1 MAAKTKALCIF
12 TDFLGNR
19 ETTRRCMQVL
29 DRLSDVEPTY
39 LILTLDDF
47 VKYRAPWWARITN
60 SWEARYIARKKAQ
73 KVIQERFDILIVHKW
88 GLMIGFQDL
97 ARRMPAAAMMDSVPA
112 TMDRALR
119 ARGVGG
125 WKRRLARR
133 IHDRAF
139 RKAARDFQF
148 FLPKSSDCA
157 ASLEHDYG
165 VSPERCFVTLAP
177 QDLQTWTPGQR
188 SFSPP
193 WRLLFV
199 GNDFARK
206 GGEFLL
212 RLYSEHL
219 AGCCTLTIASNDPSL
234 AGRQMPAG
242 VALLRGANREQ
253 VLQAYRNSHIFIFP
267 TLQDFAPQVLAE
279 ASATGLPCI
288 AREGDG
294 VRDLIRDGETGFV
307 MPRDAS
313 PELWAA
319 QVHRLLA
326 DPAELQRMSQ
336 RARQF
341 AEEALDLSRFELL
354 LTDIVERLR
363 TAV

>member
-12 TDFLGNR
+12 TEILGNR
-19 ETTRRCMQVL
+19 ETTRRCIQIL
-29 DRLSDVEPTY
+29 DRLPDLEPTY
-39 LILTLDDF
+39 VILTLDDF
-47 VKYRAPWWARITN
+47 VKYRAPWWARMVN
-60 SWEARYIARKKAQ
+60 SWEARYVMRKKAR
-73 KVIQERFDILIVHKW
+73 KVIQEPFDILLVHKW
-88 GLMIGFQDL
+88 GLMIGFRDL
-97 ARRMPAAAMMDSVPA
+97 ARRMPAAAMMDAVPA
-112 TMDRALR
+112 TMDRAIR
-119 ARGVGG
+119 SRGVGG
-125 WKRRLARR
+125 WRRWLARK

-139 RKAARDFQF
+139 RKAAHSFRF

-165 VSPERCFVTLAP
+165 IDRERCFVTLAP
-177 QDLQTWTPGQR
+177 QDLQMWTPGQR

-193 WRLLFV
+193 WRLLFA

-219 AGCCTLTIASNDPSL
+219 AGRCTLTVASNDPSL
-234 AGRQMPAG
+234 IGRQLPAG
-242 VALLRGANREQ
+242 VELVRGATREQ
-253 VLQAYRNSHIFIFP
+253 MLQVYRDSHIFLFP

-294 VRDLIRDGETGFV
+294 IRDLVRDGETGFV

-313 PELWAA
+313 PEEWAA
-319 QVHRLLA
+319 QVQRLLA
-326 DPAELQRMSQ
+326 DPAELQRMSG

-341 AEEALDLSRFELL
+341 AEEELNLSRFELL

-363 TAV
+363 SEV